1 MLQWEYPSGLNVF
14 SLTASKA
21 LLYSASF
28 SWLKMQYFAKKS
40 TAKREKG
47 RRRRQR
53 QTFRVRRRRMN
64 RTTFQSKRWLFCSV
78 YHILCRAVISS
89 LSNNIRLLCVSMCV
103 CAEWIRAIFLSS
115 GRTRVME
122 GGQYR
127 ASGSQGVQLAL
138 IGGGGGTWLLNRAA
152 VKTLKLTIIFCT
164 MRKKVS
170 EYIHCGKR
178 LQHEKR
184 DQFWLRKLINC
195 NWFWK
200 LINHVFKA
208 EIINS
213 VVLFYEVKKTEY
225 LCVLH
230 H

>member
-103 CAEWIRAIFLSS
+103 CVQSGLEQYFSPLVALGSWRVDNTGRAVHRESS
-115 GRTRVME
+115 WPWLV
-122 GGQYR
+122 
-127 ASGSQGVQLAL
+127 
-138 IGGGGGTWLLNRAA
+138 GGGGTWLLNRAA

-170 EYIHCGKR
+170 EYIHLLW

-184 DQFWLRKLINC
+184 DRFWLRKLIKC

-208 EIINS
+208 VIN
-213 VVLFYEVKKTEY
+213 
-225 LCVLH
+225 C
-230 H
+230 